1 MNKDLMTEQ
10 QLRDQMVTMARS
22 MFERG
27 YATGGAGNLSV
38 KLPNG
43 HFWQRDGLLVWAFS
57 GRRVV
62 CSRYRWQPYL
72 G

>member
-43 HFWQRDGLLVWAFS
+43 HFLATRQAPR
-57 GRRVV
+57 
-62 CSRYRWQPYL
+62 L
-72 G
+72 GA